1 MSGKYNEEKMKNIKV
16 LILLLVILLVIL
28 VVYRII
34 HVSTVDK
41 QLRYLNSSNI
51 NEGTIGIGNMYA
63 FGMKYKGDVELSTVD
78 KTVYYFASELAP
90 EYKNID
96 DIERY
101 YNRNVD
107 KITRYLGVANVEDF
121 SKIVKSLQALPV
133 SDLKVKS
140 MKCYES
146 SIKGRRLSTAMT
158 VGIEFEG
165 LDEYYLIDV
174 DVLDKTLSQNESS
187 VKISRNYATDVI
199 YNTSVKEEFV
209 EEKMD
214 NKVIHMESTGRVY

>member
-1 MSGKYNEEKMKNIKV
+1 MSGKDNEEKMKNVKG

-41 QLRYLNSSNI
+41 QISYLNSSNI
-51 NEGTIGIGNMYA
+51 NEGTIGISNMYA
-63 FGMKYKGDVELSTVD
+63 FGMKYNGNVELSTVD

-96 DIERY
+96 DIEKY

-121 SKIVKSLQALPV
+121 SKVVKSIQALPV

-140 MKCYES
+140 IKCYES
-146 SIKGRRLSTAMT
+146 SIKGRKLSTSMT
-158 VGIEFEG
+158 VGIEYEG

-174 DVLDKTLSQNESS
+174 DVLDNALSKKDSS
-187 VKISRNYATDVI
+187 VKISRDYATDVV

-209 EEKMD
+209 EDKMN
-214 NKVIHMESTGRVY
+214 NKVQYMESSGRVN

>member
-1 MSGKYNEEKMKNIKV
+1 MSGKNNEEKMKNVKG
-16 LILLLVILLVIL
+16 LILLLVILLVVL

-34 HVSTVDK
+34 HVSTVDQK
-41 QLRYLNSSNI
+41 LRYLNSANI
-51 NEGTIGIGNMYA
+51 EEGTIGISNMYA
-63 FGMKYKGDVELSTVD
+63 FGMKYNGDVELGTID

-96 DIERY
+96 DIEKY

-121 SKIVKSLQALPV
+121 SKVVKSLQALPV

-140 MKCYES
+140 IKCYES
-146 SIKGRRLSTAMT
+146 SIKGRKLSTAMT

-174 DVLDKTLSQNESS
+174 DVLDKSLSNSESS
-187 VKISRNYATDVI
+187 VKISRNYATDVV

-209 EEKMD
+209 EEKMN
-214 NKVIHMESTGRVY
+214 NKIQYMETSGRVY